1 MNGTAIPLASTPALD
16 RKPFMAPTSMPSIP
30 MLEETRKP
38 TESES
43 ELERFSLWLKM
54 LASAENTSKQ
64 NQACVNCFYPLKISL
79 LVFAVRRLLA
89 QGVTCALR

>member
-1 MNGTAIPLASTPALD
+1 MD
-16 RKPFMAPTSMPSIP
+16 PTSMPSTP

-43 ELERFSLWLKM
+43 ESERFSLRLKM

-64 NQACVNCFYPLKISL
+64 NQTRVNCFYPPKISL
-79 LVFAVRRLLA
+79 LLSTLAVRKPLA